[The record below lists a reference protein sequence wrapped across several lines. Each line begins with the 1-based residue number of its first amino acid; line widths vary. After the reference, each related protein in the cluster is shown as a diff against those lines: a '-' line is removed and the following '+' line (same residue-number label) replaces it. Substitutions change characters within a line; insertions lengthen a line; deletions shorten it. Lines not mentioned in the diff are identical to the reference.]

1 MVAGEAGFGGGG
13 VSVTVRG
20 SENEIEVYT
29 LYNLYSRAGKRK
41 FMFGLHLGGEF

>member
-1 MVAGEAGFGGGG
+1 MVAGQAGCGGGG
-13 VSVTVRG
+13 VSLTVKG

-41 FMFGLHLGGEF
+41 FMFCLHLRDKS